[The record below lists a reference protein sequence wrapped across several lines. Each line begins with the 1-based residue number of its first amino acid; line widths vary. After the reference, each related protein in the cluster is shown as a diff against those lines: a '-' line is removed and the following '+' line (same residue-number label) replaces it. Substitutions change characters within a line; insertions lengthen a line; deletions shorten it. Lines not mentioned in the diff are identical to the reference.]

1 MKTWSAIKEKTTGNL
16 LLYMY
21 TLNRK
26 KLKIDDINFMPKKKK
41 NQGNIEQK
49 TFKENKRMGK

>member
-26 KLKIDDINFMPKKKK
+26 KLKIDDIKFMPKKKK
-41 NQGNIEQK
+41 KSRKHRAKNI
-49 TFKENKRMGK
+49 